1 MAALSELFGSTRLV
15 VPCSSE
21 SSPGGEAAL
30 TGKNLSISPLTP
42 LKGVKL
48 SRKLHVPL
56 WFLRNSGTLMKE
68 AIRAD
73 AIHAP
78 IPGDV
83 GTFGMLFAF
92 ILRKPLF
99 VRHCGN
105 WFVQTTA
112 AEHFWKWFMVR
123 FAGGRNVMIA
133 TGGDE
138 HPPSP
143 TNQNVRWIFSTS
155 LTAEQIEQYSVKRQ
169 YPSGRLKLVIACRQ
183 DKEKG
188 TGVLIES
195 LPEILQTY
203 SNATLDVI
211 GTGASLGDFKALA
224 ERLGVQDRVKFWGKL
239 EHGELMRVLRQ
250 SDLFCYPTRASE
262 GFPKVVLEALACG
275 LPVVTTRVSVLPQL
289 MSAGGGFVMN
299 ELSPAAVA
307 AAVRSVLRDPQQYL
321 AMSEKATAT
330 AARFSLEQWR
340 TEIGGLLKAAWG
352 TI

>member
-1 MAALSELFGSTRLV
+1 LNLTVFSHKPCWSSETSPTGYATDGGFPFQMAALSELFDSSRLV

-21 SSPGGEAAL
+21 ASPEGEAAL
-30 TGKNLSISPLTP
+30 KGKNLSIAALTP
-42 LKGVKL
+42 LKGAKL

-56 WFLRNSGTLMKE
+56 WFLRNARTLIKE

-92 ILRKPLF
+92 VLRKPLF

-133 TGGDE
+133 TGGAE
-138 HPPSP
+138 HPPSAI
-143 TNQNVRWIFSTS
+143 NQNVRWILSTS
-155 LTAEQIEQYSVKRQ
+155 RTRERSGQYCVKRH
-169 YPSGRLKLVIACRQ
+169 YPAGRLKLVIACRQ
-183 DKEKG
+183 VQEKG

-203 SNATLDVI
+203 PAVTLDVI
-211 GTGASLGDFKALA
+211 GTGACLGEFRALT
-224 ERLGVQDRVKFWGKL
+224 EHLGLQDRVKFWGKL

-275 LPVVTTRVSVLPQL
+275 LPVITTRVSVLPQL
-289 MSAGGGFVMN
+289 
-299 ELSPAAVA
+299 LS
-307 AAVRSVLRDPQQYL
+307 SG
-321 AMSEKATAT
+321 
-330 AARFSLEQWR
+330 
-340 TEIGGLLKAAWG
+340 GGLL
-352 TI
+352 ID